1 MNVGRHLARLK
12 NLGFSLLLALAT
24 ALLSQPPGTTSFAGA
39 SPSSNA
45 TRGPNQER
53 HAVPSELAPVHFIAF
68 RNKYGQTGV
77 LDWKGD
83 RVVYSGDL
91 PIDQGTKVRT
101 PSSNHCMLGR
111 PALMEPR
118 FVTPLQKPTSIL

>member
-1 MNVGRHLARLK
+1 MRLGDQTK
-12 NLGFSLLLALAT
+12 SDMPFH
-24 ALLSQPPGTTSFAGA
+24 
-39 SPSSNA
+39 
-45 TRGPNQER
+45 PN
-53 HAVPSELAPVHFIAF
+53 LAPVHFITF
-68 RNKYGQTGV
+68 RNKYDQTGV

-118 FVTPLQKPTSIL
+118 FVTVRKTVKARPELLRFTD